1 MTPERLRR
9 LPAFTEGL
17 ENRWHRAFSTL
28 PTYDEALFSVKT
40 KRYAFSRL
48 CRMGAYTVLQP
59 STRFLRQVLP
69 RGPQYGRILAF
80 NERGAAFFKGN
91 KRVPSPS

>member
-40 KRYAFSRL
+40 KRYAFSACAAWELTRCCSRHKISSTSL
-48 CRMGAYTVLQP
+48 TAKASVRAHPGLQ
-59 STRFLRQVLP
+59 
-69 RGPQYGRILAF
+69 
-80 NERGAAFFKGN
+80 
-91 KRVPSPS
+91 